1 MKDKK
6 NPLAERRRKA
16 QNSWDGPNNVHHRRY
31 ADAMREFEKTAEYLS
46 QDITRF
52 ILERVEDAIPNTT
65 DFKKIMYRIFLRV
78 LRKGAERPEPV
89 FLLDDET
96 VPGFSLM
103 LFKKQDYQ
111 HISPNEIGMEEELD
125 ESPSIELKAASI
137 IVTKFVERTGNS
149 VITIET
155 NDVVFVF
162 FPSSDLKKNLDEL
175 GLSLE

>member
-1 MKDKK
+1 
-6 NPLAERRRKA
+6 
-16 QNSWDGPNNVHHRRY
+16 
-31 ADAMREFEKTAEYLS
+31 
-46 QDITRF
+46 
-52 ILERVEDAIPNTT
+52 
-65 DFKKIMYRIFLRV
+65 
-78 LRKGAERPEPV
+78 
-89 FLLDDET
+89 
-96 VPGFSLM
+96 M